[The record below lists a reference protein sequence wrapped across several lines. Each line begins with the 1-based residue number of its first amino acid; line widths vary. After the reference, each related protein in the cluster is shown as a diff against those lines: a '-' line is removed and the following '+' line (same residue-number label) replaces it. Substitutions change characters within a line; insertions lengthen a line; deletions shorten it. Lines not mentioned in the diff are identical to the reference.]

1 MKAVILIG
9 GLGTRLRP
17 LTYTTPKSLLPIANL
32 AFFERLVEWFGRH
45 GVTELVLALSNLA
58 APILDFVDSLGDGH
72 GLRIVSRVETS
83 PLGSG
88 GALKNCADL
97 LDGTFI
103 LFNGDILTDLDLSAL
118 VAFHRASRAVVT
130 ATVNEVDDP
139 SHYGILHL
147 DAASRVLTWQEK
159 PRREEALSRWG
170 NVGAWVMEPEVLDHI
185 PANRV
190 VSIERDTF
198 PLLLAR
204 GLPFCGFQFAGYWK
218 DIGTVD
224 KYVQANRDLLTG
236 AIAGQ
241 RLLGREVSPEVWVAE
256 GAEVDERAELEA
268 PVAVGRGAKIG
279 PGAIVR
285 GPAAIGDGALVG
297 EGARVSGS
305 VLWAAT
311 RIGPEAVVVDSIV
324 AGAEVGEG
332 CEIGEGSVLAPGA
345 EIAAGRI
352 LPPGTVL
359 GPGSRLR

>member
-103 LFNGDILTDLDLSAL
+103 LFNGDILTDLDLTEL
-118 VAFHRASRAVVT
+118 VAFHRASGALVT

-170 NVGAWVMEPEVLDHI
+170 NVGAWVMEPAVLDHI
-185 PANRV
+185 PVAQV

-198 PLLLAR
+198 PLVLAR
-204 GLPFCGFQFAGYWK
+204 GLPFYGFQFAGYWK

-241 RLLGREVSPEVWVAE
+241 RLLGRE
-256 GAEVDERAELEA
+256 
-268 PVAVGRGAKIG
+268 
-279 PGAIVR
+279 
-285 GPAAIGDGALVG
+285 
-297 EGARVSGS
+297 
-305 VLWAAT
+305 
-311 RIGPEAVVVDSIV
+311 
-324 AGAEVGEG
+324 
-332 CEIGEGSVLAPGA
+332 
-345 EIAAGRI
+345 
-352 LPPGTVL
+352 
-359 GPGSRLR
+359 